1 MTQGS
6 VLGPVLFSIYINDLF
21 YLTKLTD
28 VCNYADDTT
37 FYACDSSLED
47 LIRRLE
53 HDSVLAI
60 KWFEINYMKLNQ
72 DECHFL
78 FSDHKDE
85 VMFAKIGHSQIWKS
99 CAQKFL

>member
-1 MTQGS
+1 M
-6 VLGPVLFSIYINDLF
+6 
-21 YLTKLTD
+21 
-28 VCNYADDTT
+28 
-37 FYACDSSLED
+37 
-47 LIRRLE
+47 
-53 HDSVLAI
+53 LAI

-99 CAQKFL
+99 